1 MTPEADLTQVKNDIK
16 RITDASIQ
24 HNFDD
29 KEAFKLINE
38 KLDKNHDVHIRNEE
52 TLKKILEQAMRT
64 NGRVTKIEDFVVD
77 QKVCNAQMADM
88 LRESKEQTTA
98 LFNISSKQDG
108 LMILKWKEMEEKM
121 TKANEEIEEKYEK
134 KDDVKTTKGIVYAA
148 VAIILTAVLSGGIYL
163 LFHFG
168 ALVAN
173 KI

>member
-24 HNFDD
+24 HNLDD

-38 KLDKNHDVHIRNEE
+38 KLDQSHDVHIRNEE
-52 TLKKILEQAMRT
+52 TLKKILEQATRT

-88 LRESKEQTTA
+88 LRESKEQTTT

-108 LMILKWKEMEEKM
+108 LMILKWKEMEEK
-121 TKANEEIEEKYEK
+121 NERMFEK
-134 KDDVKTTKGIVYAA
+134 KADVKTTKGIVYAA
-148 VAIILTAVLSGGIYL
+148 VAIILTAFLSGGIYL

>member
-1 MTPEADLTQVKNDIK
+1 MQPVEEISQIKNDIK

-52 TLKKILEQAMRT
+52 TLKKILEQATKT

-88 LRESKEQTTA
+88 LREAKEQTTT

-108 LMILKWKEMEEKM
+108 LMLLKWKEMEEK
-121 TKANEEIEEKYEK
+121 NERMFEK
-134 KDDVKTTKGIVYAA
+134 KDDVKTTKGIVYSG
-148 VAIILTAVLSGGIYL
+148 VALILTAFLGGGIYL